1 MRSLIDGV
9 CIKLLTKQSNSPLP
23 HAVLK
28 FRTGKISV
36 SRSRATSAIKPPS
49 PAASC
54 PSANVTVRAPSHT
67 GLRRPSPRARRS
79 GARTHPPVGSPHD
92 QRIVIA
98 EDQLDRR
105 GRRTIHGYSAVGRWP
120 RARDRR
126 PDRGLVEMTLAR
138 SRPPQLAASLSF
150 TGRDEMSRFGLLASC
165 LFQGEWEQWR
175 PSRFGSASTRS
186 GG

>member
-79 GARTHPPVGSPHD
+79 GARTQPPVGSPHD

-105 GRRTIHGYSAVGRWP
+105 GRRTIDGCSAVGRWP

-126 PDRGLVEMTLAR
+126 PDRGLVEMTL
-138 SRPPQLAASLSF
+138 SHQ
-150 TGRDEMSRFGLLASC
+150 
-165 LFQGEWEQWR
+165 
-175 PSRFGSASTRS
+175 STRAVVAREFAGLVRPLRQER
-186 GG
+186 GGGDVCLLCAVVYTAVATLL